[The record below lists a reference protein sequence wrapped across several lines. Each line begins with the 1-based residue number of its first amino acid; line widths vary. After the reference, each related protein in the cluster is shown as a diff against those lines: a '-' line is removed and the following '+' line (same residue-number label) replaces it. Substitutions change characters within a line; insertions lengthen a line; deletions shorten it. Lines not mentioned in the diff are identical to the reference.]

1 MVVSFLE
8 IACEGTRSPSTSLG
22 TGRLVVHGTLEPMR
36 LVVAG
41 SPAAAVPTLRRL
53 AASDHEI
60 AAVLTRPPTPQGRKR
75 VLTPTPV
82 AQVAAELG
90 LPVIEAV
97 RVDDDVTAQIAA
109 LDADLGVIVAYGAL
123 LRRPALDAPRHGW
136 VNLHFSDL
144 PAYRGAAPVQ
154 RAVMAG
160 DTRTA
165 ATVFRLVEDLD
176 AGPVYASEP
185 FAIDPEATAGEVLAA
200 MAESGAEVVAR
211 VVDGIADGSAQAH
224 EQVGTP
230 TTAPKTTLE
239 DGRIDFTAPAA
250 TVHARVRGVT
260 PEPGAFAH
268 LGDLRVKLLRVARVS
283 EGSAVPA
290 PAPGALVL
298 DGGTLLVG
306 TGDDPLRLVTV
317 QPAGK
322 TAMDAAAWAR
332 GLGALDGKVLA

>member
-1 MVVSFLE
+1 
-8 IACEGTRSPSTSLG
+8 
-22 TGRLVVHGTLEPMR
+22 MR

-60 AAVLTRPPTPQGRKR
+60 AAVLTRPPTPQGRRR

-90 LPVIEAV
+90 LPVIEAS
-97 RVDDDVTAQIAA
+97 RVDDAVTAQLAD
-109 LDADLGVIVAYGAL
+109 LDVDLGVIVAYGAL
-123 LRRPALDAPRHGW
+123 LRRAALDTPRHGW

-165 ATVFRLVEDLD
+165 ATAFQLVEALD
-176 AGPVYASEP
+176 AGPVFASEP

-200 MAESGAEVVAR
+200 MADTGAEVVAR
-211 VVDGIADGSAQAH
+211 VVDGIADGTATATA
-224 EQVGTP
+224 QVGQA
-230 TTAPKTTLE
+230 TTAPKTTIA
-239 DGRIDFTAPAA
+239 DGHVDFARPARL
-250 TVHARVRGVT
+250 VHAQLRGVT
-260 PEPGAFAH
+260 PEPGAWAT
-268 LGDLRVKLLRVARVS
+268 LGDTRVKLLRATAHQP
-283 EGSAVPA
+283 GGPAASAPSL
-290 PAPGALVL
+290 APGALTVQ
-298 DGGTLLVG
+298 DGHLLVG
-306 TGDDPLRLVTV
+306 TADGPLVLTEV

-322 TAMDAAAWAR
+322 KPMDAAAWAR
-332 GLGALDGKVLA
+332 GLGTLDGKTLA

>member
-1 MVVSFLE
+1 
-8 IACEGTRSPSTSLG
+8 
-22 TGRLVVHGTLEPMR
+22 MR

-90 LPVIEAV
+90 LPVIEAS
-97 RVDDDVTAQIAA
+97 RVDDDVTARIAD
-109 LDADLGVIVAYGAL
+109 LDVDLGVIVAYGAL
-123 LRRPALDAPRHGW
+123 LRRPALDAPRLGW

-165 ATVFRLVEDLD
+165 ASVFQLVEALD
-176 AGPVYASEP
+176 AGPVFAADP
-185 FAIDPEATAGEVLAA
+185 FEIDPEATAGEVLAA
-200 MAESGAEVVAR
+200 MAESGAETVAR
-211 VVDGIADGSAQAH
+211 VVDAIAAGTAVAT
-224 EQVGTP
+224 EQTGEP
-230 TTAPKTTLE
+230 TLAPKTTID
-239 DGRIDFTAPAA
+239 DGRIDFGAPAA
-250 TVHARVRGVT
+250 VVHARLRGVT
-260 PEPGAFAH
+260 PEPGAYAH
-268 LGDLRVKLLRVARVS
+268 LGETRVKLLRSNRLTGGPAD
-283 EGSAVPA
+283 PA
-290 PAPGALVL
+290 PQLAPGALAL
-298 DGGTLLVG
+298 HGGRLLVG
-306 TGDDPLRLVTV
+306 TGDTPLALLEV

-322 TAMDAAAWAR
+322 KAMGAAAWAR
-332 GLGALDGKVLA
+332 GLGELDGKVLA

>member
-1 MVVSFLE
+1 
-8 IACEGTRSPSTSLG
+8 
-22 TGRLVVHGTLEPMR
+22 MR

-90 LPVIEAV
+90 LPVIEAS
-97 RVDDDVTAQIAA
+97 RVDATVTEQLAG
-109 LDADLGVIVAYGAL
+109 LDLDLGVIVAYGAL
-123 LRRPALDAPRHGW
+123 LRRAALDVPQHGW

-165 ATVFRLVEDLD
+165 ATVFQLVEALD
-176 AGPVYASEP
+176 AGPVFASEP
-185 FAIDPEATAGEVLAA
+185 FDIDAEATSGEVLAA
-200 MAESGAEVVAR
+200 MAEVGADVVAR
-211 VVDGIADGSAQAH
+211 VVDGIADGSATASD
-224 EQVGTP
+224 QVGEP
-230 TTAPKTTLE
+230 TTAPKTTID
-239 DGRIDFTAPAA
+239 DGHVDFARPAA
-250 TVHARVRGVT
+250 VVHAHVRGVT

-268 LGDLRVKLLRVARVS
+268 LGDARVKLLRASRFPTGGP
-283 EGSAVPA
+283 EQSAPSL
-290 PAPGALVL
+290 APGALRL
-298 DGGTLLVG
+298 DDGRLLVG
-306 TGDDPLRLVTV
+306 TADGPLVLTEV

-322 TAMDAAAWAR
+322 KPMDAAAWAR
-332 GLGALDGKVLA
+332 GLGGLEGKVMA

>member
-1 MVVSFLE
+1 
-8 IACEGTRSPSTSLG
+8 
-22 TGRLVVHGTLEPMR
+22 MR

-90 LPVIEAV
+90 LPVIEAT
-97 RVDDDVTAQIAA
+97 RVDDTVTAQLVA
-109 LDADLGVIVAYGAL
+109 LQADLGVIVAYGAL
-123 LRRPALDAPRHGW
+123 LRRPALDAPRLGW

-154 RAVMAG
+154 RAVTAG

-165 ATVFRLVEDLD
+165 ATVFQLVEALD
-176 AGPVYASEP
+176 AGPVYASDP
-185 FAIDPEATAGEVLAA
+185 FDIDPDATSGDVLAA
-200 MAESGAEVVAR
+200 MAETGADTVLR
-211 VVDGIADGSAQAH
+211 VVDALADGTAVAT
-224 EQVGTP
+224 EQSGTVSL
-230 TTAPKTTLE
+230 APKP
-239 DGRIDFTAPAA
+239 TADDAHVRFDESA
-250 TVHARVRGVT
+250 VAVHARIRGVT

-268 LGDLRVKLLRVARVS
+268 LGQTRVKLLR
-283 EGSAVPA
+283 SALLPGGTASSA
-290 PAPGALVL
+290 PHLAPGALALV
-298 DGGTLLVG
+298 DGRLLVG
-306 TGDDPLRLVTV
+306 TADGPLVLTEV

-322 TAMDAAAWAR
+322 KAMDGAAWAR
-332 GLGALDGKVLA
+332 GLGSLEGVVLS

>member
-1 MVVSFLE
+1 
-8 IACEGTRSPSTSLG
+8 
-22 TGRLVVHGTLEPMR
+22 MR

-41 SPAAAVPTLRRL
+41 SPAAAVPSLRRL

-90 LPVIEAV
+90 LPVIEAT
-97 RVDDDVTAQIAA
+97 RVDDDVTAR
-109 LDADLGVIVAYGAL
+109 LVDLRADLGVIVAYGAL
-123 LRRPALDAPRHGW
+123 LRRPALDAPRLGW

-165 ATVFRLVEDLD
+165 ATVFQLVEALD
-176 AGPVYASEP
+176 AGPVYASDP
-185 FAIDPEATAGEVLAA
+185 FDIDPEATAGEVLAA
-200 MAESGAEVVAR
+200 MADRGAETVLR
-211 VVDGIADGSAQAH
+211 VVDALAAGTAVAR
-224 EQVGTP
+224 EQVGEP
-230 TTAPKTTLE
+230 TLAPKTTIA

-250 TVHARVRGVT
+250 VVHARLRGVT

-268 LGDLRVKLLRVARVS
+268 LGETRVKLLRSTR
-283 EGSAVPA
+283 EGGATSAVPRL
-290 PAPGALVL
+290 APGALGLV
-298 DGGTLLVG
+298 DGRLLVG
-306 TGDDPLRLVTV
+306 TADEPLALLQV

-322 TAMDAAAWAR
+322 QAMDGAAWAR
-332 GLGALDGKVLA
+332 GLGALDGKVLS

>member
-1 MVVSFLE
+1 
-8 IACEGTRSPSTSLG
+8 
-22 TGRLVVHGTLEPMR
+22 MR

-82 AQVAAELG
+82 AQAAQELG
-90 LPVIEAV
+90 LPVIEAT
-97 RVDDDVTAQIAA
+97 RVDDAVTAR
-109 LDADLGVIVAYGAL
+109 LVELRADLGVIVAYGAL
-123 LRRPALDAPRHGW
+123 LRRPALDAPRLGW

-165 ATVFRLVEDLD
+165 ATVFQLVEALD
-176 AGPVYASEP
+176 AGPVYASDP
-185 FAIDPEATAGEVLAA
+185 FTIDPDATSGDVLAA
-200 MAESGAEVVAR
+200 MAETGADTVLR
-211 VVDGIADGSAQAH
+211 VVDALADGSAVAV
-224 EQVGTP
+224 EQSGPVTL
-230 TTAPKTTLE
+230 APKP
-239 DGRIDFTAPAA
+239 TADDAHVA
-250 TVHARVRGVT
+250 FHESALAVHAHIRGVT

-268 LGDLRVKLLRVARVS
+268 LGETRVKLLR
-283 EGSAVPA
+283 SALLPGGTPSSVPHL
-290 PAPGALVL
+290 APGALALV
-298 DGGTLLVG
+298 DGRLLVG
-306 TGDDPLRLVTV
+306 TADEPLELVEV

-322 TAMDAAAWAR
+322 KPMAAAAWAR
-332 GLGALDGKVLA
+332 GLGRLEGVVLS

>member
-1 MVVSFLE
+1 
-8 IACEGTRSPSTSLG
+8 
-22 TGRLVVHGTLEPMR
+22 MR

-90 LPVIEAV
+90 LPVIEAS
-97 RVDDDVTAQIAA
+97 RVDDDVTARIAD
-109 LDADLGVIVAYGAL
+109 LDVDLGVIVAYGAL
-123 LRRPALDAPRHGW
+123 LRRPALDAPRLGW

-165 ATVFRLVEDLD
+165 ASVFQLVEALD
-176 AGPVYASEP
+176 AGPVFAADP
-185 FAIDPEATAGEVLAA
+185 FTIDPEATAGEVLSA
-200 MAESGAEVVAR
+200 MAESGAETVAR
-211 VVDGIADGSAQAH
+211 VVDAIAAGTAVAT
-224 EQVGTP
+224 EQTGEP
-230 TTAPKTTLE
+230 TLAPKTTID
-239 DGRIDFTAPAA
+239 DGRIDFGAPAA
-250 TVHARVRGVT
+250 VVHARLRGVT
-260 PEPGAFAH
+260 PEPGAYAH
-268 LGDLRVKLLRVARVS
+268 LGETRVKLLRSNRLTGGPAD
-283 EGSAVPA
+283 PA
-290 PAPGALVL
+290 PQLAPGALAL
-298 DGGTLLVG
+298 HGGRLLVG
-306 TGDDPLRLVTV
+306 TGDTPLALLEV

-322 TAMDAAAWAR
+322 KAMDAAAWAR
-332 GLGALDGKVLA
+332 GLGELDGKVLA

>member
-1 MVVSFLE
+1 
-8 IACEGTRSPSTSLG
+8 
-22 TGRLVVHGTLEPMR
+22 MR

-75 VLTPTPV
+75 VL
-82 AQVAAELG
+82 G

-97 RVDDDVTAQIAA
+97 RVDDAVTAQIAA

-123 LRRPALDAPRHGW
+123 LRRPALDAPRYGW

-165 ATVFRLVEDLD
+165 ATVFRLVEELD

-211 VVDGIADGSAQAH
+211 VVDGIADGSAEAH

-268 LGDLRVKLLRVARVS
+268 LGDLRVKVLRVARAT
-283 EGSAVPA
+283 EGALVPA
-290 PAPGALVL
+290 AGALVL

-306 TGDDPLRLVTV
+306 TGDEPLRLVTV

-332 GLGALDGKVLA
+332 GLGTLDGKVLA

>member
-1 MVVSFLE
+1 
-8 IACEGTRSPSTSLG
+8 
-22 TGRLVVHGTLEPMR
+22 MR

-90 LPVIEAV
+90 LPVIEAS
-97 RVDDDVTAQIAA
+97 RVDDDVTARIAA
-109 LDADLGVIVAYGAL
+109 LDVDLGVIVAYGAL
-123 LRRPALDAPRHGW
+123 LRRPALAAPRLGW

-165 ATVFRLVEDLD
+165 ASVFQLVEALD
-176 AGPVYASEP
+176 AGPVFAADP
-185 FAIDPEATAGEVLAA
+185 FEIDPEATAGEVLAA
-200 MAESGAEVVAR
+200 MAESGAETVAR
-211 VVDGIADGSAQAH
+211 VVDAIAAGTAVAT
-224 EQVGTP
+224 EQTGEP
-230 TTAPKTTLE
+230 TLAPKTTID
-239 DGRIDFTAPAA
+239 DGRIDFGAPAA
-250 TVHARVRGVT
+250 VVHARLRGVT
-260 PEPGAFAH
+260 PEPGAYAH
-268 LGDLRVKLLRVARVS
+268 LGETRVKLLRSNRLTGGPAD
-283 EGSAVPA
+283 PA
-290 PAPGALVL
+290 PQLAPGALAL
-298 DGGTLLVG
+298 HGGRLLVG
-306 TGDDPLRLVTV
+306 TGDTPLALLEV

-322 TAMDAAAWAR
+322 KAMDAAAWAR
-332 GLGALDGKVLA
+332 GLGELDGKVLA

>member
-1 MVVSFLE
+1 
-8 IACEGTRSPSTSLG
+8 
-22 TGRLVVHGTLEPMR
+22 MR

-90 LPVIEAV
+90 LPVIEAS
-97 RVDDDVTAQIAA
+97 RVDEAVTAQLAA
-109 LDADLGVIVAYGAL
+109 LDVDLGVIVAYGAL
-123 LRRPALDAPRHGW
+123 LRRAALDTPRHGW
-136 VNLHFSDL
+136 VNLHFSEL

-165 ATVFRLVEDLD
+165 ATVFQLVEALD

-185 FAIDPEATAGEVLAA
+185 FTIDPEATSGEVLTA
-200 MAESGAEVVAR
+200 MAETGAEVVAR
-211 VVDGIADGSAQAH
+211 VVDDIAAGTAVAT
-224 EQVGTP
+224 EQVGEP
-230 TTAPKTTLE
+230 TTAPKTTLD
-239 DGRIDFTAPAA
+239 DGRIDFAQPAA
-250 TVHARVRGVT
+250 AVHARIRGVT
-260 PEPGAFAH
+260 PEPGAFTH
-268 LGDLRVKLLRVARVS
+268 LGETRVKVLRAQRPDHQP
-283 EGSAVPA
+283 GGPGDPA
-290 PAPGALVL
+290 PSLAPGALRVL
-298 DGGTLLVG
+298 GGRLFVG
-306 TGDDPLRLVTV
+306 TADDALVLTEV

-322 TAMDAAAWAR
+322 KAMDAAAWAR
-332 GLGALDGKVLA
+332 GLGTLDGKVFA

>member
-1 MVVSFLE
+1 
-8 IACEGTRSPSTSLG
+8 
-22 TGRLVVHGTLEPMR
+22 MR

-82 AQVAAELG
+82 AQAAAELG

-97 RVDDDVTAQIAA
+97 RVDERVTAELVA
-109 LDADLGVIVAYGAL
+109 LDVDLGVIVAYGAL

-160 DTRTA
+160 DVRTA
-165 ATVFRLVEDLD
+165 ATVFQLVEELD
-176 AGPVYASEP
+176 AGPVYASDP
-185 FAIDPEATAGEVLAA
+185 FDIDPEATSGEVLAA
-200 MAESGAEVVAR
+200 MAESGAETVAR
-211 VVDGIADGSAQAH
+211 VVDDIAAGTAVAT
-224 EQVGTP
+224 EQTGTP
-230 TTAPKTTLE
+230 TLAPKTTIE
-239 DGRIDFTAPAA
+239 DGRIDFDAPAA
-250 TVHARVRGVT
+250 VVHARLRGVT
-260 PEPGAFAH
+260 PEPGAYAH
-268 LGDLRVKLLRVARVS
+268 LGETRVKLLRSNRLT
-283 EGSAVPA
+283 GGTGDPA
-290 PAPGALVL
+290 PQLAPGALAL
-298 DGGTLLVG
+298 HGGRLLVG
-306 TGDDPLRLVTV
+306 TADTPLALLEV

-322 TAMDAAAWAR
+322 KAMDAAAWAR
-332 GLGALDGKVLA
+332 GLGELDGKVLA